1 MKRCSCCG
9 ITKTTAEYQK
19 RAASKDG
26 LTSSCK
32 SCLSLRDKARDTP
45 ERAAQRKAY
54 QHGVGKEVTNAAK
67 KRYDKANPKKRNAR
81 VAVGNAVRDGKL
93 ISSFDYFQEQFCCNF
108 SRLEELVT
116 EQDYVFSKENR
127 QDYKALT
134 FGERYG
140 LMQRPASVCSK
151 EISKI

>member
-54 QHGVGKEVTNAAK
+54 QHGVGKEVANAAK

-93 ISSFDYFQEQFCCNF
+93 IKKCCEVCGGVESFAHHDDYNKP
-108 SRLEELVT
+108 LLVRWLC
-116 EQDYVFSKENR
+116 DLHRKEWHDKHGEAVNR
-127 QDYKALT
+127 
-134 FGERYG
+134 
-140 LMQRPASVCSK
+140 
-151 EISKI
+151 I

>member
-54 QHGVGKEVTNAAK
+54 QHSVGKEVANSAK
-67 KRYDKANPKKRNAR
+67 KRHDKANPKKRNAR
-81 VAVGNAVRDGKL
+81 VAVGNAIRDGKL
-93 ISSFDYFQEQFCCNF
+93 IKKCCEVCGNAESFAHHDDYNKP
-108 SRLEELVT
+108 LLVRWLC
-116 EQDYVFSKENR
+116 DFHHKEWHKSN
-127 QDYKALT
+127 
-134 FGERYG
+134 E
-140 LMQRPASVCSK
+140 PIC
-151 EISKI
+151 